1 METSGAIILVFM
13 NEPGEETAIGLG
25 RSTVCKLFMDA
36 KVLEMKQCEAPVSNK
51 TFAGISLTGRLP
63 MITSEESSACAAFIM
78 FTFACL
84 GLCLT
89 TSLLEDFTGGG
100 GGRRLWLKHL
110 FA

>member
-1 METSGAIILVFM
+1 METSGTIKLAFM
-13 NEPGEETAIGLG
+13 HLPGETTANGFG
-25 RSTVCKLFMDA
+25 KPWKDNSCFDA
-36 KVLEMKQCEAPVSNK
+36 KGLEMKECVAPVSNN

-63 MITSEESSACAAFIM
+63 MITSEESSACAAFIIV
-78 FTFACL
+78 TFADL

-89 TSLLEDFTGGG
+89 TALLEDLTGGG